1 MSKFYLNPS
10 FLGCSWILR
19 PFVQLYGCNI
29 SSQKSIQETGDS
41 GWRLIGI
48 SSLSS
53 PFMKEWMGWFHCIH
67 LSDLLWVTQC
77 WGDFCGLLELFSV
90 CMSLEELGTIKARK
104 GFRTAFCDCRSP
116 FRSACRYISSRLGT
130 LWIPRLEFEFEAVIP
145 WFPIPMNQMR
155 SQWTLSDSSHQ
166 SWHDITGFLGSHG
179 FSNHGVGENVACP
192 GGIEIFMPHLRFSA
206 LTSCLL
212 QLGHRFEASVEAYLP
227 TMKSSTLNSWIC
239 FWGASLG
246 CQACIACWA
255 IGQWSYCSLGRCPNG
270 FIKWWVVGPIRAS
283 NLEGSALKL
292 SFPVLPWLIPMTLLW
307 CFYSRNLLHQK
318 HLTHLYKNLHLLQ
331 LAILWISPHFILT
344 LCPSKQSHAH
354 RSYGG
359 IYSKSDPVCI
369 TVKYHISPTL
379 NLNNVVLGGILC
391 LNSLSSLK
399 KGFFEVVTV

>member
-1 MSKFYLNPS
+1 MAWYN
-10 FLGCSWILR
+10 R
-19 PFVQLYGCNI
+19 
-29 SSQKSIQETGDS
+29 
-41 GWRLIGI
+41 
-48 SSLSS
+48 
-53 PFMKEWMGWFHCIH
+53 
-67 LSDLLWVTQC
+67 
-77 WGDFCGLLELFSV
+77 FS
-90 CMSLEELGTIKARK
+90 
-104 GFRTAFCDCRSP
+104 
-116 FRSACRYISSRLGT
+116 
-130 LWIPRLEFEFEAVIP
+130 
-145 WFPIPMNQMR
+145 
-155 SQWTLSDSSHQ
+155 
-166 SWHDITGFLGSHG
+166 G
-179 FSNHGVGENVACP
+179 FSWLLKSWRRGKCSLPWRHWDIHAPPPFQRFDIVPPAIRPQIWGF
-192 GGIEIFMPHLRFSA
+192 GGS
-206 LTSCLL
+206 
-212 QLGHRFEASVEAYLP
+212 YLP

-399 KGFFEVVTV
+399 NVFFEVVTV